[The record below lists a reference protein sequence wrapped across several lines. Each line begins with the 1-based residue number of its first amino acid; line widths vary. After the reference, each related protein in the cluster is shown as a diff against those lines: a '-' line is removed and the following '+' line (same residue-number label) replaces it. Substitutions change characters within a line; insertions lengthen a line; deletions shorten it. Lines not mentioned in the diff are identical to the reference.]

1 MNSPPVAVL
10 RVCHCGNSIRH
21 WILPFIIIIIWKS
34 AERVRDD
41 DRSFVALF
49 SNTQYFMIFI
59 IIISFCTTEN
69 EAGHDSFP
77 FVKLSIDCFPAKNEK
92 TANVTIDPARVYRR
106 SPSGLP
112 CFLPIQIQ
120 WSTLLALAFWPRALL
135 EASLLFWSP
144 LFKSFSPYLMMTNT
158 VRKTNRI
165 QWVHHS
171 IDSINSGPPPPAWA
185 TLVCFRSSKYNAP
198 AKGNPNG
205 YEMIEWRVSLNNR
218 NDIISP
224 KFVRC
229 PLNYCCRC
237 ERSLSNCISASS
249 AFIKLTS
256 SGFKSSR
263 GRWTIFSRASN
274 IVALTSFVRH
284 PTFFFRWT

>member
-1 MNSPPVAVL
+1 MEHFTCFGLLAT
-10 RVCHCGNSIRH
+10 C
-21 WILPFIIIIIWKS
+21 PFRSLTSLLIPTIQII
-34 AERVRDD
+34 
-41 DRSFVALF
+41 
-49 SNTQYFMIFI
+49 
-59 IIISFCTTEN
+59 
-69 EAGHDSFP
+69 
-77 FVKLSIDCFPAKNEK
+77 LSIFNDDQHCAKDQSNP
-92 TANVTIDPARVYRR
+92 V
-106 SPSGLP
+106 SPSLYW
-112 CFLPIQIQ
+112 FNQQ
-120 WSTLLALAFWPRALL
+120 W
-135 EASLLFWSP
+135 
-144 LFKSFSPYLMMTNT
+144 
-158 VRKTNRI
+158 
-165 QWVHHS
+165 
-171 IDSINSGPPPPAWA
+171 PPPPAWA